1 MLQKTHIY
9 CKIDVGQFIKI
20 FYFEFIQIKQF
31 QVSSDIQS
39 TGQLRW
45 FGEISRMSCKKKKT
59 KQNNIIHHIQV
70 LNVEK
75 TLQNVQIL
83 YMWRVKC
90 KYEMFFKNNQ
100 PRGQQQECLI
110 SHMEWIK

>member
-59 KQNNIIHHIQV
+59 KQYNPPYTSAQCG
-70 LNVEK
+70 K